1 MKVVS
6 TQRSQVLAGRLA
18 TAMNI
23 PLIDVRWQKFPD
35 GEIYLRAEESAEEII
50 IMGSILTSDDLV
62 ELVLL
67 KDVFINSEITL
78 IIPYMGYARQDK
90 QFNPG
95 EPLSARAV
103 AGTLGM
109 NTERV
114 ITINIHEKTVL
125 DHFGT
130 NVTDLSLSSSMGKRI
145 AELSLHNPLIL
156 SPDEGAVGLA
166 RDIENFGGWES
177 DYLQKTRLNGE
188 QVRIQPKTIPVKTRD
203 VVIIDD
209 IIATGGTQSTAAKML
224 MNQGAKTVHTICVHG
239 VLASGAYTRLLSAGI
254 SSVSCSD
261 SIERACS
268 TYSAAPVLAQ
278 HVQSTLL

>member
-35 GEIYLRAEESAEEII
+35 GEIYLRAEESSEQII
-50 IMGSILTSDDLV
+50 IMGSVLTSDDLV
-62 ELVLL
+62 ELLLL
-67 KDVFINSEITL
+67 KDAFLSSEITL

-103 AGTLGM
+103 AGILGM
-109 NTERV
+109 NAKRV
-114 ITINIHEKTVL
+114 VTINIHEKTVL

-130 NVTDLSLSSSMGKRI
+130 TTTDLSLSSLMGGRI
-145 AELSLHNPLIL
+145 AELSLDNPLIL
-156 SPDEGAVGLA
+156 SPDEGALYLA
-166 RDIENFGGWES
+166 RDIAGSGGWES
-177 DYLQKTRLNGE
+177 DYLQKTRLSGE
-188 QVRIQPKTIPVKTRD
+188 LVRIEPKEVSVRSRD

-209 IIATGGTQSTAAKML
+209 IISTGGTQSTAAKML
-224 MNQGAKTVHTICVHG
+224 MEQGAKAVHTICVHG
-239 VLASGAYTRLLSAGI
+239 VLATGAYARLLSSGI

-268 TYSAAPVLAQ
+268 TYSAAPVL
-278 HVQSTLL
+278 SEYLRTIPL